1 MLALSPAPPPAPR
14 RAYGEPPRERVERA
28 LLREHRPVPRLP
40 PVALQE
46 ARHHAVTAPPVP
58 DEHAPGAQ
66 YARELRDDPGVVR
79 RIEKEAERGE
89 EVDDRVEAP
98 RPPRRQPPH
107 VAAAVAQRTARASG
121 AGARKQVSRVVE
133 RVDVEPSFREKV
145 GVPPLPARHVQHA

>member
-14 RAYGEPPRERVERA
+14 RAYGEPPGERVERA

-46 ARHHAVTAPPVP
+46 ARHHAVAAPPVP

-66 YARELRDDPGVVR
+66 HARELRDDPGVVPG
-79 RIEKEAERGE
+79 IEKEAERGE

-107 VAAAVAQRTARASG
+107 VAAGVAQRPARAARAS
-121 AGARKQVSRVVE
+121 ARKELGRVIE
-133 RVDVEPSFREKV
+133 SVD
-145 GVPPLPARHVQHA
+145 